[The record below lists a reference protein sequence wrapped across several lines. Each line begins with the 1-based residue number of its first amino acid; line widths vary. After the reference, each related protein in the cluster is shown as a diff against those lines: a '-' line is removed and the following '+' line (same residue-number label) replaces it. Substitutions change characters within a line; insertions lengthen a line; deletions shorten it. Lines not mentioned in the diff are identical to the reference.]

1 MGKIYTRS
9 GDRGETRLHGGA
21 RVAKDDPRI
30 EANGAIDELN
40 CCVGMVRTLLS
51 ADDPWQEGLHA
62 VQRELMVVMSLVA
75 TPEGVKNSQAVNPDA
90 VADCE
95 AWIDRLQAECAD
107 AGWFVLPGGTPLA
120 AWLQLTR
127 TVARRAERRL
137 WTLNRTAPVDRAITC
152 WINRLSDL
160 FFVMARVAVQRSGMA
175 EDYWKLFRYKRVVKN
190 G

>member
-9 GDRGETRLHGGA
+9 GDCGETGLYGGA

-30 EANGAIDELN
+30 EANGALDELN
-40 CCVGMVRTLLS
+40 CHVGMVRTLLG
-51 ADDPWQEGLHA
+51 ADDPWQEGLRA
-62 VQRELMVVMSLVA
+62 VQCELMVVMSRVA
-75 TPEGVKNSQAVNPDA
+75 TPEGVENPRTLNPDA

-95 AWIDRLQAECAD
+95 AWIDRLRAGCAD
-107 AGWFVLPGGTPLA
+107 TGWFVLPGGTPLA

-127 TVARRAERRL
+127 TAARRAERRL

-160 FFVMARVAVQRSGMA
+160 FFVMARVAVQRSELT
-175 EDYWKLFRYKRVVKN
+175 EDYWETFHYKRVVKN

>member
-9 GDRGETRLHGGA
+9 GDFGQTGLHGGA

-30 EANGAIDELN
+30 EANGALDELN

-75 TPEGVKNSQAVNPDA
+75 TPEGVENPQALDPDA

-107 AGWFVLPGGTPLA
+107 SGWFVLPGGTPLA

-137 WTLNRTAPVDRAITC
+137 WTLNRTASVDGAITI

-160 FFVMARVAVQRSGMA
+160 FFVMARVAVQRSGMT
-175 EDYWKLFRYKRVVKN
+175 EDYWKSFRYKRTVKN